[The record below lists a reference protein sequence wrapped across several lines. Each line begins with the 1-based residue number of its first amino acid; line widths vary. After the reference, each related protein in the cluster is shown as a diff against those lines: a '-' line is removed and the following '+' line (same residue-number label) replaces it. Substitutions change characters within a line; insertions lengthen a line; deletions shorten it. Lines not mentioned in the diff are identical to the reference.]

1 MLSFN
6 SSNIASK
13 TRTISRRMFLLN
25 TIKGVVLLG
34 ILGRLATLQINEVS
48 KYRSLA
54 DKNRFRQTKFAPP
67 RGIIED
73 YFGNEIASNTRI
85 YQLHVT
91 PENTPNINKL
101 LIRLKSL
108 INLSE
113 KKISLIQKKITRQ
126 KKWETVVISD
136 NLSWSEFSRINLFL
150 HELEGAL
157 PVVSVARIY
166 KNSASAHAIGYVSEI
181 SPRDIRNKVYLKDLN
196 IAGIAVGKTGLESSL
211 DEDMLGSPGFH
222 RYEVNVYG
230 KKIKQVSVN
239 KGLKGKTFR
248 TTLDNEVQIYAAKQL
263 ENVSGAV
270 CVMDIYNG
278 DIVSMVS
285 SPSFNPNSFVH
296 GINQNE
302 WNNLLGNRDK
312 PMINKAIS
320 GLYPPGS
327 TIKTLTA
334 LSALENDVV
343 SSKLLVKCK
352 GYIDLHG
359 QRYHCWKKK
368 GHGVVGMRTAIKKSC
383 DVYFYEVARK
393 LGIDRLAA
401 TAEKFGLGKKV
412 LQNYY
417 EEKEGVVPNTK
428 WKIRELGKNWYLG
441 ETLHSGIGQ
450 GYFLTTPLQLSLM
463 TAQIANG
470 GFKVQPRILVDENK
484 QAPNLEKYIN
494 YKNSTTNNITSKAE
508 EISNFGLQ
516 PLFRNQEN
524 INLIKEAMF
533 AASNEVGGTSYRSRH
548 TNKNFMFAGKTGSS
562 QIKRFTDEQREAE
575 VKQENITYL
584 ERDHAWFVAF
594 APVSEPRYA
603 ISVLVEHGGSG
614 SKAAAPLASKII
626 KKVLE
631 RHKSRA
637 NFKDFFA
644 AKNILG
650 DET

>member
-6 SSNIASK
+6 SSNIISK

-25 TIKGVVLLG
+25 SIKAVVVFG
-34 ILGRLATLQINEVS
+34 IFGRLASLQINEAT

-54 DKNRFRQTKFAPP
+54 DKNRFRETKFAPP

-73 YFGNEIASNTRI
+73 YFGDEIASNTRV
-85 YQLHVT
+85 YQLHIT
-91 PENTPNINKL
+91 PENVPNIDSL

-108 INLSE
+108 INLTDRE
-113 KKISLIQKKITRQ
+113 IILIQKRIIKQ
-126 KKWETVVISD
+126 KKWEVIVISD
-136 NLSWSEFSRINLFL
+136 NLTWSEFSRLNLFL
-150 HELEGAL
+150 HELEGAD
-157 PVVSVARIY
+157 PVVSVARVY
-166 KNSASAHAIGYVSEI
+166 KNNASAHAVGYVSEVT
-181 SPRDIRNKVYLKDLN
+181 PKDIKNKKYLKDIG
-196 IAGIAVGKTGLESSL
+196 IAEIAVGKTGLESAL
-211 DEDMLGSPGFH
+211 DEEMLGSPGFF
-222 RYEVNVYG
+222 RYEVNAYG
-230 KKIKQVSVN
+230 KKIKQVSIN
-239 KGLKGKTFR
+239 DGKKGKTFR
-248 TTLDNEVQIYAAKQL
+248 TTLDNNIQVFTAKLL
-263 ENVSGAV
+263 ENVSGAA

-278 DIVSMVS
+278 DIISMVS
-285 SPSFNPNSFVH
+285 SPSFNPNSFIH

-302 WNNLLGNRDK
+302 WDGLLNNRDK

-343 SSKLLVKCK
+343 SSKLLLRCK
-352 GYIDLHG
+352 GFIDLHG
-359 QRYHCWKKK
+359 ERFHCWKKK
-368 GHGVVGMRTAIKKSC
+368 GHGVVGMRTALKQSC

-401 TAEKFGLGKKV
+401 TARKFGLGKKV
-412 LQNYY
+412 LQDYK
-417 EEKEGVVPNTK
+417 EEKAGVVPTTK
-428 WKIRELGKNWYLG
+428 WKIKELGKNWYIG

-470 GFKVQPRILVDENK
+470 GFKIKPRILIDENDQDSDLQK
-484 QAPNLEKYIN
+484 FLN
-494 YKNSTTNNITSKAE
+494 YKDATPGNVMSLSDKIF
-508 EISNFGLQ
+508 NFDLQ

-533 AASNEVGGTSYRSRH
+533 AATNEIGGTSYRSRH
-548 TNKNFMFAGKTGSS
+548 KNKNFMFAGKTGSS
-562 QIKRFTDEQREAE
+562 QIKRFTPEQREAE
-575 VKQENITYL
+575 VKQEDISYL
-584 ERDHAWFVAF
+584 DRDHAWFVAF

-614 SKAAAPLASKII
+614 SAAAAPIAKEII

-631 RHKSRA
+631 RHQTRSSYENRKEE
-637 NFKDFFA
+637 N
-644 AKNILG
+644 L
-650 DET
+650 